1 MSSLHFSESGKGFPI
16 VFLHGFC
23 ETHEIWRE
31 FVRPLS
37 TQFNVHALDLP
48 GFGKSELH
56 PSPFSIDQVGD
67 AVAQWLS
74 MNKISNC
81 LVVGHSLGGYVALS
95 LAERHASLIKGIGLF
110 HSTSFADTEEK
121 KENRNKAISFVKKNG
136 VQPYIDT
143 FVPGLFFDKKDPAL
157 PEVHRIASQ
166 TKAESLIGYLKA
178 MRDRPDRSV

>member
-1 MSSLHFSESGKGFPI
+1 M
-16 VFLHGFC
+16 
-23 ETHEIWRE
+23 
-31 FVRPLS
+31 
-37 TQFNVHALDLP
+37 
-48 GFGKSELH
+48 
-56 PSPFSIDQVGD
+56 
-67 AVAQWLS
+67 
-74 MNKISNC
+74 
-81 LVVGHSLGGYVALS
+81 GGYVALS

-178 MRDRPDRSV
+178 MRDRPDRSVILQNPEIIKFLIAGTVDTLIPIESVRKMAEIGQKCSLFELSGVGHMGLFEAKTECQEIIRDFASILFSDN